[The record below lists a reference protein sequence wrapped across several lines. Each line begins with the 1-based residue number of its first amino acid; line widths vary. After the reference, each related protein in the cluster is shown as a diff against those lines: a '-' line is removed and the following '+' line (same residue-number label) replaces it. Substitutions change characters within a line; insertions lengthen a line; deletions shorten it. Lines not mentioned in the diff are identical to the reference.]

1 MNGPSE
7 FYVIGTLKH
16 WSISEGLKKITAKTV
31 PGGMLIMNG
40 YFDEGKAFLNRVDP
54 CFDECSMELMYLPS
68 LAQDETCVAFFQNP
82 SCRTKWVRY
91 ALSSHVSN
99 ERIVVL

>member
-31 PGGMLIMNG
+31 PGGMLIING
-40 YFDEGKAFLNRVDP
+40 YFDEGKPAR
-54 CFDECSMELMYLPS
+54 SKTS
-68 LAQDETCVAFFQNP
+68 LLQ
-82 SCRTKWVRY
+82 
-91 ALSSHVSN
+91 
-99 ERIVVL
+99 